1 MTSCHANIELGPTGA
16 GLSTRARLDENN
28 RGEKV
33 NTKLLKPEI
42 KVELLGDRIGELRIG
57 FADSGSWQAAAAV
70 EPVVGPTKVT
80 APQAKQERQETSF
93 NYNTRGMTAS

>member
-1 MTSCHANIELGPTGA
+1 MTSCLANIELGPTGA
-16 GLSTRARLDENN
+16 VLSTRARLDGNN
-28 RGEKV
+28 REGV

-93 NYNTRGMTAS
+93 NHNTRGMTAS